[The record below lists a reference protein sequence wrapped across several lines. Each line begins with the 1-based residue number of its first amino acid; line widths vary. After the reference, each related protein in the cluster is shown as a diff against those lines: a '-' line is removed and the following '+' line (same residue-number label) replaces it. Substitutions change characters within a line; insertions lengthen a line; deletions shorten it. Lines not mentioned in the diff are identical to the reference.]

1 MHQMHSP
8 LLSAEAVAAVETGA
22 LDRPGFQ
29 TRMLD
34 YLTLMKPRII
44 VLLAGYGLMAA
55 LVAGGGHVPG
65 ARLAAFA
72 LLALMAAGG
81 AACLNQLFER
91 EGDALMERTRSRPL
105 PAGRVTPAAA
115 AWLAGMLLALSVGLA
130 LAWLG
135 AAVAVQLAM
144 GAAVYSGLYTVVLK
158 RRTTWNIV
166 IGGAAGS
173 NMALAGWAVADPH
186 LGAGAWLLAL
196 LIYLWTPPHFW
207 GLAIA
212 RDADYRA
219 AGIPMLPQVEGLRR
233 TAAAMLRYAIAL
245 WAVSLAVVPLTSLG
259 MVYGAAAA
267 VLGAGFT
274 GLCASLWRRPSPRLA
289 MTVFKMS
296 GLYLLLLL
304 LGMGAD
310 FLVMAFSIHG
320 SAL

>member
-1 MHQMHSP
+1 MHSP
-8 LLSAEAVAAVETGA
+8 MISVQAVAAVERTA
-22 LDRPGFQ
+22 LARPGLLA
-29 TRMLD
+29 RMQD

-65 ARLAAFA
+65 WRLAAFA

-105 PAGRVTPAAA
+105 PAGRVSPGAA
-115 AWLAGMLLALSVGLA
+115 AWFAVVLLTLSVGLA

-135 AAVAVQLAM
+135 VFVAVQLAL
-144 GAAVYSGLYTVVLK
+144 GAAIYGGLYTVVLK
-158 RRTTWNIV
+158 RRTSWNIV

-173 NMALAGWAVADPH
+173 SMALAGWTVADPH

-196 LIYLWTPPHFW
+196 LIFLWTPPHFW

-219 AGIPMLPQVEGLRR
+219 AGIPMLPQVGGLPR
-233 TAAAMLRYAIAL
+233 TAAAMLRYAFGL
-245 WAVSLAVVPLTSLG
+245 WAVSLAVVPVTRLG
-259 MVYGAAAA
+259 LVYGIAAA

-274 GLCASLWRRPSPRLA
+274 GLCAALWRRPSPRLA
-289 MTVFKMS
+289 MTVFKLS

-310 FLVMAFSIHG
+310 LLLKA
-320 SAL
+320 